1 MIVYSHRTQ
10 GGENMGNKLKKKRK
24 ELDMTLNELSEK
36 TGISTTYLSNL
47 ENEQKANPTKE
58 TMEKISAALGQTV
71 TEIFF
76 ME

>member
-1 MIVYSHRTQ
+1 
-10 GGENMGNKLKKKRK
+10 MGNKLKRKRK